1 MVGLFDMRTLHLK
14 LSVED
19 EKHEGATLS
28 FKNELDDE
36 KQSTTLMHFIMKS
49 LFCTRLK
56 DIIKDKA
63 IYYLHTIESK
73 Q

>member
-1 MVGLFDMRTLHLK
+1 MNGCVVGHENTSFK

-36 KQSTTLMHFIMKS
+36 KGSTTLMHFIMKY
-49 LFCTRLK
+49 LFCDMTKR
-56 DIIKDKA
+56 
-63 IYYLHTIESK
+63 YH
-73 Q
+73 QR

>member
-1 MVGLFDMRTLHLK
+1 MVALLDMRTLHLK

-36 KQSTTLMHFIMKS
+36 KESTTLMYFITKS
-49 LFCTRLK
+49 FSCDMTKR
-56 DIIKDKA
+56 
-63 IYYLHTIESK
+63 YH
-73 Q
+73 QR